1 MGGQSYLQ
9 RTVVGMEAKE
19 TGLER
24 HLGGDN
30 AAGRQLPSSLNP
42 REGMM
47 KRRMKAKL
55 PHSLPPEVLP
65 SLGDIFTQ
73 QAGIF
78 IDTRQLN

>member
-1 MGGQSYLQ
+1 
-9 RTVVGMEAKE
+9 
-19 TGLER
+19 
-24 HLGGDN
+24 
-30 AAGRQLPSSLNP
+30 
-42 REGMM
+42 MM

-55 PHSLPPEVLP
+55 PHSLPPEVLL